1 MKNSATVLSMSVF
14 IVLLIFLLGLGPVL
28 TILSM
33 NALFGL
39 SIALSFGTWL
49 SVFWL
54 SMIGVGIVKAGVML
68 GIRDTLK

>member
-1 MKNSATVLSMSVF
+1 MKHNVPVLSMIVLVF
-14 IVLLIFLLGLGPVL
+14 LLIFLLGLGPVL

-39 SIALSFGTWL
+39 SIAVSFGTWL

-68 GIRDTLK
+68 GLRDTLK